1 MINHVRI
8 LSVFLTW
15 QKMRLIIRTLSVL
28 LLGEVV
34 SATVLKDARM
44 ELKTTNSKKEMLKTA
59 AALAGQ
65 DLTSFILAS
74 AEERAKSVLTDY
86 QSLSLSLDDQ
96 ARLMDALANPAKP
109 TRALKELMSLE
120 SLVER

>member
-1 MINHVRI
+1 
-8 LSVFLTW
+8 
-15 QKMRLIIRTLSVL
+15 MRVIIRTLSVL

-59 AALAGQ
+59 ATLVGQ
-65 DLTSFILAS
+65 DLTSFVLAS

-86 QSLSLSLDDQ
+86 QSLSLSRDDQ